1 MRKYICLGFNV
12 DKKRGYVTGLAMMHD
27 LFIAII
33 KEHGFLVKSISLN
46 PRFSKDG
53 DVGKPSLS
61 RYFEYFS
68 IIWAVL
74 KEFIR
79 NNNAVLYFNP
89 STNKAGFYRDVLMVL
104 LAKIFRHKVLM
115 QQFGALFES
124 FKSGLSIYEQE
135 LLSWSYNMVDI
146 IIVEG
151 EYAKL
156 QYSFIKDQDKI
167 RPIQNGLPE
176 LSRNIHKESKY
187 YESSQTFHLFFMNN
201 MLESKGYVDV
211 LKAMNIL
218 VNERNRNVVC
228 TFAGRFMTL
237 ENDEYFKNKEEAM
250 SWFKE
255 YNSIHNLNE
264 HVNYFDSVFDE
275 KKASLFKE
283 SHVFLLPSYYIFE
296 GQPTAI
302 LEALSYGCVPIVT
315 RYRLIPDMI
324 DESCGI
330 FVNCKSP
337 IEIADAVESLINDP
351 EKYRTL
357 SVNGFNR
364 FNERFTQQ
372 AYAKKII
379 EVVKEL

>member
-12 DKKRGYVTGLAMMHD
+12 DKEQGYVTGLAMMHD
-27 LFIAII
+27 LFIAIM
-33 KEHGFLVKSISLN
+33 KEHGFSVKSISLN

-53 DVGKPSLS
+53 DVGKPSLG
-61 RYFEYFS
+61 RYIEYFS

-74 KEFIR
+74 KEFIKSKT
-79 NNNAVLYFNP
+79 AIFYFNP
-89 STNKAGFYRDVLMVL
+89 STNKAGFHRDVMMVGI
-104 LAKIFRHKVLM
+104 AKLFGHKVLM

-124 FKSGLSIYEQE
+124 FKNSLNIFERKI
-135 LLSWSYNMVDI
+135 LTWSYNKADI

-151 EYAKL
+151 EYAKK
-156 QYSFIKDQDKI
+156 QYTFIKDQSKI
-167 RPIQNGLPE
+167 KTIQNGLPD
-176 LSRNIHKESKY
+176 LSKDVHKESKF
-187 YESSQTFHLFFMNN
+187 YESSQTFRLFFMNN
-201 MLESKGYVDV
+201 MIESKGYVDV
-211 LKAMNIL
+211 MKAVNIL
-218 VNERNRNVVC
+218 VNERHCNVEC

-237 ENDEYFKNKEEAM
+237 ENDEYFKNKEEAI

-255 YNSIHNLNE
+255 YKSIHNLSDR
-264 HVNYFDSVFDE
+264 VKYFESVFDE
-275 KKASLFKE
+275 KKASLFEE

-330 FVNCKSP
+330 FVNKKSP
-337 IEIADAVESLINDP
+337 IEIANAVESLINEP

-357 SVNGFNR
+357 SINGFNR
-364 FNERFTQQ
+364 FNERYTQQ
-372 AYAKKII
+372 AYANKILK
-379 EVVKEL
+379 VVSEL

>member
-1 MRKYICLGFNV
+1 MRKFICLGFNV
-12 DKKRGYVTGLAMMHD
+12 DKEKGYVTGLAMMHD

-33 KEHGFLVKSISLN
+33 KERGLPVKSISLN

-61 RYFEYFS
+61 RYIEYFS

-79 NNNAVLYFNP
+79 NKNAIFYFNP
-89 STNKAGFYRDVLMVL
+89 STNKAGFHRDVLMVGC
-104 LAKIFRHKVLM
+104 AKLFGHKVLM

-124 FKSGLSIYEQE
+124 FKNSLNIFERKI
-135 LLSWSYNMVDI
+135 LTWSYNKADI

-151 EYAKL
+151 EYAKK
-156 QYSFIKDQDKI
+156 QYEFIKDQCKI
-167 RPIQNGLPE
+167 KTIQNGLPE
-176 LSRNIHKESKY
+176 LSKNIHKESKF
-187 YESSQTFHLFFMNN
+187 YESSHTFRLFFMNN
-201 MLESKGYVDV
+201 MIESKGYVDV
-211 LKAMNIL
+211 LKAVNIL
-218 VNERNRNVVC
+218 VNERHCNVKC

-237 ENDEYFKNKEEAM
+237 ENDEYFKNKEEAI

-255 YNSIHNLNE
+255 YNSIHNLSDR
-264 HVNYFDSVFDE
+264 VKYFESVFDE
-275 KKASLFKE
+275 KKASLFEE

-315 RYRLIPDMI
+315 RYRLISDMI

-337 IEIADAVESLINDP
+337 IEIADAVESLINEP

-372 AYAKKII
+372 AYAKKILK
-379 EVVKEL
+379 VVSEL